1 MNTPRSNRTPGM
13 AAPLAMLLALL
24 TGGSLH
30 AVTPAA
36 SPAQAVQANEKPVPR
51 IPQRRPTPADLLAAD
66 ESFADAALVP
76 APVRAAAATLSVLAL
91 SPYGI
96 NKRKPSTNTPI
107 VTAKAKYPPSMTPPA
122 LVVKPP
128 LRPAEQPK
136 PPGKN
141 PDPKG
146 VPEPSSLGAG
156 LVGGALTLAA
166 WWRKRR
172 RSVAVEA
179 PAEGGAS

>member
-24 TGGSLH
+24 TGGSLY
-30 AVTPAA
+30 AAPPVQSAPANQD
-36 SPAQAVQANEKPVPR
+36 PVQRVRQA
-51 IPQRRPTPADLLAAD
+51 RPTPADLLAAD
-66 ESFADAALVP
+66 EASDDAALVA
-76 APVRAAAATLSVLAL
+76 APVRAVAATLSVLAL

-107 VTAKAKYPPSMTPPA
+107 VAAQPKYPPSLEPPA

-156 LVGGALTLAA
+156 LVGGALMLAA

-172 RSVAVEA
+172 RGVAVE
-179 PAEGGAS
+179 PTAEGCVS